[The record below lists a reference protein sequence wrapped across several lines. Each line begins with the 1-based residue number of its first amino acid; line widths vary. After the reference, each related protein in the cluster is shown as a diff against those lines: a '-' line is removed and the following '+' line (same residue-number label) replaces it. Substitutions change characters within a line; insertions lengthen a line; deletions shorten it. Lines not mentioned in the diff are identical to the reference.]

1 MALLL
6 YIQASP
12 RIDRSYSIAVAN
24 AFVQCYKQTHP
35 KDRVRTINLFK
46 AQIPAFDGPT
56 LQAKYDIM
64 HGRSKD
70 PTATKAWGLVEKA
83 IGIFKSADRYL
94 FAVPM
99 WNFGIPYRL
108 KHYLDVIIQPGY
120 TFAVSEAGYK
130 GLVTGRPAVVV
141 YARGGSYQEGS
152 PVEAYDLQTR
162 YLELALR
169 FMGIEQIHSIIV
181 EPTLAGGPDQASQ
194 ARQQAVEKARQI
206 AARL

>member
-12 RIDRSYSIAVAN
+12 RIDRSVSIAVAN
-24 AFVQCYKQTHP
+24 AFVQSYMQTHP
-35 KDRVRTINLFK
+35 KDRIRTINLFK

-56 LQAKYDIM
+56 LQAKYDIL
-64 HGRSKD
+64 HGRSKE
-70 PTATKAWGLVEKA
+70 PAAVMAWGRVEKT
-83 IGIFKSADRYL
+83 IEIFKSADRYL

-120 TFAVSEAGYK
+120 TFAVSQAGYK
-130 GLVTGRPAVVV
+130 GLVTGRPAVLV
-141 YARGGSYQEGS
+141 YARGGSYQKGS
-152 PVEAYDLQTR
+152 PTEAYDLQTR

-169 FMGIEQIHSIIV
+169 FIGIDQIQSLIV
-181 EPTLAGGPDQASQ
+181 EPTLAGGPDT
-194 ARQQAVEKARQI
+194 ARQAQQQAMEKARQI
-206 AARL
+206 AAML